1 MMKTRNRK
9 GVGGYAREVKID
21 IRDQMSEKESV
32 DETRYLAMCLQ
43 KAQAT
48 VTVINIGRRKDD

>member
-1 MMKTRNRK
+1 MRC
-9 GVGGYAREVKID
+9 VKID